1 MINKNVSHDS
11 FEFTMPPFNNSKLQF
26 SFPNSLIKQFKD
38 NILFPLQTSEGEN
51 PYCLKRPLGVL
62 LFGAPGQGKST
73 LAKVYAQMLEKPYVV
88 INRYHLMQKGCQE
101 ISCEFLR
108 LIESATENSGTIII
122 ENIESIIPRREM
134 IKNELLRLDVAN
146 ILDIISHCIERKII
160 IIGTTSNPQ
169 EIDAQIGFSG
179 FLNELIYVPFPD
191 SNMRRKIISSS
202 LECRPVD
209 DIDIEQVVMASDG
222 FSTSGVLQIIEDA
235 ALQCALSMTSI
246 TTNVIIDY
254 IKSKNISEQL
264 RVRDKYDKL
273 SKQLIQ
279 KELNQKLSIGFI

>member
-26 SFPNSLIKQFKD
+26 SFPNSLIKQFED

-122 ENIESIIPRREM
+122 ENIDIKYENIRIRIRCNFGIFSHIFCINRNIRRNNTFN
-134 IKNELLRLDVAN
+134 IK
-146 ILDIISHCIERKII
+146 
-160 IIGTTSNPQ
+160 
-169 EIDAQIGFSG
+169 
-179 FLNELIYVPFPD
+179 
-191 SNMRRKIISSS
+191 
-202 LECRPVD
+202 
-209 DIDIEQVVMASDG
+209 
-222 FSTSGVLQIIEDA
+222 
-235 ALQCALSMTSI
+235 
-246 TTNVIIDY
+246 Y
-254 IKSKNISEQL
+254 I
-264 RVRDKYDKL
+264 
-273 SKQLIQ
+273 
-279 KELNQKLSIGFI
+279 